1 MNKLL
6 KEIKNCKKC
15 NLCKTRIMPTIYCGN
30 LNSDIVFIG
39 EAPGKNEDE
48 TGVPF
53 CGRAGK
59 ILDELLKDINLKRE
73 EVYITNIVKCR
84 PPKNRDPKKEEI
96 EECKFFLDQQIDL
109 IKPKII
115 CPLGRFSSKYILK
128 KYLDKDYEIGE
139 VHGKVFKVNNL
150 FIIPMY
156 HPAAAI
162 YDRKKIET
170 LKKDF
175 KKIINNLKNI

>member
-1 MNKLL
+1 MNNLI
-6 KEIKNCKKC
+6 ENIKNCKKC
-15 NLCKTRIMPTIYCGN
+15 SLCKTKILPTIYCGN
-30 LNSDIVFIG
+30 PNSGIMFIG

-59 ILDELLKDINLKRE
+59 ILNELLDSINLRRE
-73 EVYITNIVKCR
+73 DIYITNIVKCR
-84 PPKNRDPKKEEI
+84 PPKNRDPKESEI
-96 EECKFFLDQQIDL
+96 DKCKYFLDEQIRL
-109 IKPKII
+109 VKPKVI

-128 KYLDKDYEIGE
+128 KYVNKIFEIGE
-139 VHGKVFKVNNL
+139 VHGKVFEIGDNI
-150 FIIPMY
+150 IIPMY

-162 YDRKKIET
+162 YDNKKLDI

-175 KKIINNLKNI
+175 KNIISNL

>member
-1 MNKLL
+1 MNNLI
-6 KEIKNCKKC
+6 ENIKNCKKC
-15 NLCKTRIMPTIYCGN
+15 SLCKTRILPTIYCGN
-30 LNSDIVFIG
+30 PNSGIMFIG

-59 ILDELLKDINLKRE
+59 ILNELLDSINLRRE
-73 EVYITNIVKCR
+73 DIYITNIVKCR
-84 PPKNRDPKKEEI
+84 PPKNRDPKESEI
-96 EECKFFLDQQIDL
+96 DKCKYFLDEQIRL
-109 IKPKII
+109 VKPKVI

-128 KYLDKDYEIGE
+128 KYVNKIFEIGE
-139 VHGKVFKVNNL
+139 VHGKVFEIGDNI
-150 FIIPMY
+150 IIPMY

-162 YDRKKIET
+162 YGNKKLDI

-175 KKIINNLKNI
+175 KNIISNL